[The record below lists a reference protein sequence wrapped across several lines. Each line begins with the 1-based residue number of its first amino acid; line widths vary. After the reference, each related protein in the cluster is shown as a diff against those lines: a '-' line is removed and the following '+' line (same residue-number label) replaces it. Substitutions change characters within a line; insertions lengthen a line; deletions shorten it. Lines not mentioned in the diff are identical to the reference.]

1 MADHPATKEAI
12 HANRNLNLLEH
23 SGLPLLYFRQA
34 AFCSRASSKVHQM
47 LRRLLILALCGMPR
61 LWADV
66 CDGLSAGSP
75 EAADVFG
82 SNKPQS
88 FKLSVMSGGA
98 GYRVTV
104 RPLWQLTRDGRPVVD
119 DPHKGDIEVARCQD
133 GVRLQVLPITADQ
146 DIAFGSTFD
155 AQDLNFD
162 GYLDFSVLTEY
173 SGTGGDVR
181 SYWVYDPHSG
191 IFVQNEF
198 TRELRCG
205 SVEVTSKY
213 GGCRGAAF
221 IDFDPEKRE
230 VSRRYFGGAMGGC
243 PNTGEGEGERYRVVN
258 NRLILIHK
266 QEFELISRGGVFQ
279 YCAVTLSDL
288 VDGTMRVIEVRRF
301 DAQGRRVK

>member
-1 MADHPATKEAI
+1 MWW
-12 HANRNLNLLEH
+12 
-23 SGLPLLYFRQA
+23 
-34 AFCSRASSKVHQM
+34 
-47 LRRLLILALCGMPR
+47 RLLILALCGMPT

-66 CDGLSAGSP
+66 CDGLPAGSP
-75 EAADVFG
+75 EGADFLG

-88 FKLSVMSGGA
+88 FKLSVTSGGA
-98 GYRVTV
+98 AYRVTV

-146 DIAFGSTFD
+146 EIAFGSTFH
-155 AQDLNFD
+155 AEDLNFD

-173 SGTGGDVR
+173 SGTGGDIR
-181 SYWVYDPHSG
+181 SYWVYDSRSG

-198 TRELRCG
+198 TQELRCG
-205 SVEVTSKY
+205 SIEVTSKY
-213 GGCRGAAF
+213 GGHCRGAAF

-230 VSRRYFGGAMGGC
+230 ISRRYFGGAMGGC
-243 PNTGEGEGERYRVVN
+243 PNTGGEEGGEGERYRVVN

-266 QEFELISRGGVFQ
+266 QEFQQIYRGGAFQ

-288 VDGTMRVIEVRRF
+288 VDGTMRVTEVRRF